1 MYLIFKFTN
10 IIEQSSKL
18 SDLAGYTARIGEL
31 LEAIDDMEDELGHV
45 TIGNS
50 QQQQPVNSSDSIEF
64 QDVELSSPNG
74 KTLVSNFN
82 LSINPMDR
90 VVLVGPNGSG
100 KSSLLRA
107 LAGLWHCSSGRIL
120 KPLGMSSNDIMFLPQ
135 TPYLVHGSL
144 RDQIIYP
151 PSSAATTVSDNQIRE
166 LLELVQLSHLEQV
179 VISFDTHYGEEWQK
193 MLSPGEQQ
201 RLIFARVFYRLPRFA
216 ALDEATSAMDT
227 DTEAHMYNTLISKG
241 ITLISISHHPDM
253 IGYHNKIV
261 KLDGQGGYI
270 VENSSKE

>member
-50 QQQQPVNSSDSIEF
+50 QQQQPVNSRYTNSAGLFLQPCDTETGHDTFDSDSIEF

-90 VVLVGPNGSG
+90 VVLVGPNG
-100 KSSLLRA
+100 KCFACCIHAMHNVDLFVL
-107 LAGLWHCSSGRIL
+107 
-120 KPLGMSSNDIMFLPQ
+120 Q
-135 TPYLVHGSL
+135 
-144 RDQIIYP
+144 
-151 PSSAATTVSDNQIRE
+151 E
-166 LLELVQLSHLEQV
+166 V
-179 VISFDTHYGEEWQK
+179 V
-193 MLSPGEQQ
+193 
-201 RLIFARVFYRLPRFA
+201 
-216 ALDEATSAMDT
+216 
-227 DTEAHMYNTLISKG
+227 N
-241 ITLISISHHPDM
+241 HPCF
-253 IGYHNKIV
+253 V
-261 KLDGQGGYI
+261 P
-270 VENSSKE
+270 